1 MAVDRRA
8 GNGAVTMET
17 SCFMWENGEEIH
29 NGGNSNKEKNLET
42 EKVSI
47 LRCPRRIK
55 NKGQENALNA
65 VLTRTKQHFKGK
77 VAV

>member
-1 MAVDRRA
+1 M
-8 GNGAVTMET
+8 
-17 SCFMWENGEEIH
+17 
-29 NGGNSNKEKNLET
+29 ET

>member
-1 MAVDRRA
+1 M
-8 GNGAVTMET
+8 
-17 SCFMWENGEEIH
+17 
-29 NGGNSNKEKNLET
+29 ET

-47 LRCPRRIK
+47 LRCPRRVKK